1 MNTDAV
7 DNMKNSLRKSIS
19 RRNVMKLLITSFFSP
34 RLLAQGQ
41 AAPIRIQKLHTF
53 GLHVSDVAR
62 SVAFYQ
68 NLFGMPI
75 VARQGDTVCLRIG
88 TGPAFFSLT
97 PTQTG
102 EVPGISHIGIS
113 APDFNIDNMTASLG
127 QHGITPASALQPGQS
142 SLELAMRNWRRERP
156 EAGAAELF
164 FADAEGLVFQ
174 LCSTAHC
181 GGRGALGEQCEAPEA
196 ANAPLLITLVDINHF
211 TNYMTHSPNANQF
224 YLDLFGLQYQS
235 FQGPNS
241 PTVGV
246 GDGKQFLMYVGGAQ
260 ESAPVQPG
268 RIDHVSMSVADFD
281 VDAIL
286 AKLTGYGLRAREIAT
301 ETPPLSHWVSM
312 RMPNRG
318 GAEGGTP
325 ELYFSDPDG
334 LHIQLQHVDYC
345 GGGGYL
351 GDQCA

>member
-1 MNTDAV
+1 M
-7 DNMKNSLRKSIS
+7 S
-19 RRNVMKLLITSFFSP
+19 
-34 RLLAQGQ
+34 
-41 AAPIRIQKLHTF
+41 
-53 GLHVSDVAR
+53 
-62 SVAFYQ
+62 
-68 NLFGMPI
+68 
-75 VARQGDTVCLRIG
+75 
-88 TGPAFFSLT
+88 
-97 PTQTG
+97 
-102 EVPGISHIGIS
+102 
-113 APDFNIDNMTASLG
+113 
-127 QHGITPASALQPGQS
+127 
-142 SLELAMRNWRRERP
+142 
-156 EAGAAELF
+156 
-164 FADAEGLVFQ
+164 
-174 LCSTAHC
+174 
-181 GGRGALGEQCEAPEA
+181 
-196 ANAPLLITLVDINHF
+196 LVDINHF
-211 TNYMTHSPNANQF
+211 TNYMTHSPRASQF

-260 ESAPVQPG
+260 ETAPTQPG
-268 RIDHVSMSVADFD
+268 RIDHVSLSVTDFD

-286 AKLTGYGLRAREIAT
+286 AKLTGYGLTARADASV
-301 ETPPLSHWVSM
+301 TPALSHWVSM

>member
-1 MNTDAV
+1 MHAV
-7 DNMKNSLRKSIS
+7 HNSLSKSLS
-19 RRNVMKLLITSFFSP
+19 RRNVLKLLITSFFSP
-34 RLLAQGQ
+34 RLLAQGR
-41 AAPIRIQKLHTF
+41 ASPIRIQKLHTF
-53 GLHVSDVAR
+53 GLRVTDVAR

-68 NLFGMPI
+68 DLFGMPI
-75 VARQGDTVCLRIG
+75 VARQGDTVCLGIG
-88 TGPAFFSLT
+88 AGPAFFSLT
-97 PTQTG
+97 PVRAG
-102 EVPGISHIGIS
+102 EAPGVSHIGIS
-113 APDFNIDNMTASLG
+113 ATDFSVDGTTASLEA
-127 QHGITPASALQPGQS
+127 HGITPAAPLQPGQS
-142 SLELAMRNWRRERP
+142 PLTVAMRSWRRERP
-156 EAGAAELF
+156 EANAVELF

-174 LCSTAHC
+174 LCSPAHC
-181 GGRGALGEQCEAPEA
+181 GGTGALGEQCGAPEPASA
-196 ANAPLLITLVDINHF
+196 AGLMSLVDINHF
-211 TNYMTHSPNANQF
+211 TNYMTHSPRASQF

-260 ESAPVQPG
+260 EAAPTQPG
-268 RIDHVSMSVADFD
+268 RIDHVSLSVTDFD

-286 AKLTGYGLRAREIAT
+286 AKLTGYGLTARADASV
-301 ETPPLSHWVSM
+301 TPALSHWVSM

>member
-1 MNTDAV
+1 MNAIQ
-7 DNMKNSLRKSIS
+7 NSLSKSLS
-19 RRNVMKLLITSFFSP
+19 RRNVLKLLITSFFSP
-34 RLLAQGQ
+34 HLLAQGR
-41 AAPIRIQKLHTF
+41 ASPIRIQKLHTF
-53 GLHVSDVAR
+53 GLRVTDVAR

-68 NLFGMPI
+68 DLFGMPI
-75 VARQGDTVCLRIG
+75 VARQGDTVCLGIG
-88 TGPAFFSLT
+88 AGPAFFSLT
-97 PTQTG
+97 PVRAG
-102 EVPGISHIGIS
+102 EAPGVSHIGIS
-113 APDFNIDNMTASLG
+113 ATDFSVDGTTASLEA
-127 QHGITPASALQPGQS
+127 HGIMPAAPLQPGQS
-142 SLELAMRNWRRERP
+142 PLTVAMRSWRRERP
-156 EAGAAELF
+156 EANAAELF

-174 LCSTAHC
+174 LCSPAHC
-181 GGRGALGEQCEAPEA
+181 GGTGALGEQCGAPERASA
-196 ANAPLLITLVDINHF
+196 AGLMSLVDINHF
-211 TNYMTHSPNANQF
+211 TNYMTHSPRANQF

-260 ESAPVQPG
+260 EAAPTQPG
-268 RIDHVSMSVADFD
+268 RIDHVSLSVTDFE

-286 AKLTGYGLRAREIAT
+286 AKLTGYGLTARADASAT
-301 ETPPLSHWVSM
+301 PALSHWVSM

>member
-1 MNTDAV
+1 MNAV
-7 DNMKNSLRKSIS
+7 QTSLSKSLS
-19 RRNVMKLLITSFFSP
+19 RRNVLKLLITSFFSP

-41 AAPIRIQKLHTF
+41 ASPIRIQKLHNF
-53 GLHVSDVAR
+53 GLRVTDVAR

-68 NLFGMPI
+68 DLFGMPV

-88 TGPAFFSLT
+88 AGPAFFSLT
-97 PTQTG
+97 PVRAG

-113 APDFNIDNMTASLG
+113 ATDFSVDGMSARLEA
-127 QHGITPASALQPGQS
+127 HGITPSAPLQAGQS
-142 SLELAMRNWRRERP
+142 PLSLAMRSWRRERR
-156 EAGAAELF
+156 EADAVELF

-174 LCSTAHC
+174 LCSPAHC
-181 GGRGALGEQCEAPEA
+181 GGTGALGEQCGAPEA
-196 ANAPLLITLVDINHF
+196 AGATGLMTLVDINHF
-211 TNYMTHSPNANQF
+211 TNYMTHSPRASQF

-260 ESAPVQPG
+260 ESAPTQPG
-268 RIDHVSMSVADFD
+268 RIDHVSMSVTDFD

-286 AKLTGYGLRAREIAT
+286 AKLTGYGLTARADAST
-301 ETPPLSHWVSM
+301 TPPLSHWVSM